1 MCRDGDSSKSMEHLP
16 SSFGKGYESVQHIRY
31 DVGAMKWLRVALVL
45 QVPLPGLPSLLISV
59 DYSTAWEAGQPIAQ
73 MIQLRPQ
80 LAFCGR
86 LYLYSVFSSLPLFS
100 FLSFSPSFYQ
110 NFFSPQTFKGLHP
123 SPVGL
128 GLKKLFIALVKNFV
142 LLLGL

>member
-31 DVGAMKWLRVALVL
+31 DVGAMKWLGVALVL
-45 QVPLPGLPSLLISV
+45 QVPLPGLPSLLLISM

-73 MIQLRPQ
+73 MIQLCPQ

-86 LYLYSVFSSLPLFS
+86 LYPDCLISPAFLILVLLPF
-100 FLSFSPSFYQ
+100 FLSKFLLPTNFQRAPPIPSGSRVKEIVHCQ
-110 NFFSPQTFKGLHP
+110 
-123 SPVGL
+123 
-128 GLKKLFIALVKNFV
+128 LKVFV
-142 LLLGL
+142 LLLSL